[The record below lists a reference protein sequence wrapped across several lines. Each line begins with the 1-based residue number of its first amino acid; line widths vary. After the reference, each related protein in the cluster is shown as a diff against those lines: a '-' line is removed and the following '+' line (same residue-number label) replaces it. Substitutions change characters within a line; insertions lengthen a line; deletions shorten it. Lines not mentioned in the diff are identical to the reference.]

1 MSPTKTKTRM
11 SISAKAAAVGTA
23 PSAATSKYAVGDDV
37 AHPQFGDGTVTDI
50 EGDKLTISFVDGR
63 VKQILDY
70 YVNAACHNGLRFLY
84 STFAAVPTKSSARYG
99 RIPTSCKC
107 RP

>member
-1 MSPTKTKTRM
+1 MSPTKTKTRT
-11 SISAKAAAVGTA
+11 SSPEKGAAVGTA
-23 PSAATSKYAVGDDV
+23 PSVATSKYAVGDDV

-50 EGDKLTISFVDGR
+50 EGDKLTINFADGR

-70 YVNAACHNGLRFLY
+70 YVKR
-84 STFAAVPTKSSARYG
+84 R
-99 RIPTSCKC
+99 

>member
-1 MSPTKTKTRM
+1 MSPTKTRTRT
-11 SISAKAAAVGTA
+11 SSSVKAVATA
-23 PSAATSKYAVGDDV
+23 PAPGVAATKYAVGDDV

-50 EGDKLTISFVDGR
+50 ESNKLTIKFADGR

-70 YVNAACHNGLRFLY
+70 YVR
-84 STFAAVPTKSSARYG
+84 R
-99 RIPTSCKC
+99 R